1 MAALK
6 TFPDIEAV
14 IKVLVE
20 RDMEGMDG
28 KVGTEL
34 PSGQSMPYVRVARLG
49 GRRNRL
55 KDYPWVDIE
64 IFAVGSAGKS
74 LMEDLDVILS
84 SYPGGVAVGSKFVKI
99 EDVQVRAGLARR
111 PWGDDSVRR
120 YGATYQLTVSRS

>member
-1 MAALK
+1 
-6 TFPDIEAV
+6 
-14 IKVLVE
+14 
-20 RDMEGMDG
+20 MDG

-74 LMEDLDVILS
+74 LMEDLDAILS

-111 PWGDDSVRR
+111 PWSDDSVRR